1 MATKVWH
8 VPVRLTTGAVILDQG
23 LSKLGMDE
31 EHAKWFHER
40 AVLVIPRFQEMD
52 PKEFV
57 QLLSAGEIAL
67 GSALLGIGV
76 VPPGLAGLGLTAFG
90 GCLTRLYLVAPGT
103 RREGSLGPTQQ
114 GIVLV
119 KDSWMLGIGAALVL
133 DALFGRRRRR
143 RARPQRRPGA
153 TPRTTTSR
161 EARKM
166 RRRPLRRL
174 VTS

>member
-1 MATKVWH
+1 MATKLWH

-31 EHAKWFHER
+31 EHAKWYHER
-40 AVLVIPRFQEMD
+40 AVLVIPQLKQMD
-52 PKEFV
+52 PKDFI

-67 GSALLGIGV
+67 GSALLGIGL

-90 GCLTRLYLVAPGT
+90 GGLTRLYIVAPGT

-133 DALFGRRRRR
+133 DALFGRRRKRRR
-143 RARPQRRPGA
+143 RAGRG
-153 TPRTTTSR
+153 
-161 EARKM
+161 
-166 RRRPLRRL
+166 
-174 VTS
+174 